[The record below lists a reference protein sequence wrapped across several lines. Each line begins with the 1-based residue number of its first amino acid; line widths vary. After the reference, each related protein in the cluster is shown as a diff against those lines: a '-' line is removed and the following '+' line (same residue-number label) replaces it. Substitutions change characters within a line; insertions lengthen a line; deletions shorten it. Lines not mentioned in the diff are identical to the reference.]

1 MKSRILMLIALLAVI
16 SGAQGTSEFSVLNV
30 AEQCSLAAG
39 VEQNDCRLKTS
50 KIMPG
55 FDLNLQNGATRFFF
69 DSFFSIQV
77 NGSSNPL
84 PIRFVIWEDEKEY
97 NAIQAIVQTAYAT
110 RTTLSII
117 FVNPHHET
125 YVFSDDYVNTI
136 RKTSKACYSAGGMF
150 YCPIKSIQLDPN

>member
-69 DSFFSIQV
+69 DS
-77 NGSSNPL
+77 L
-84 PIRFVIWEDEKEY
+84 
-97 NAIQAIVQTAYAT
+97 T
-110 RTTLSII
+110 R
-117 FVNPHHET
+117 PW
-125 YVFSDDYVNTI
+125 
-136 RKTSKACYSAGGMF
+136 R
-150 YCPIKSIQLDPN
+150 